1 MANKTKD
8 LYMQKEVSQMT
19 PEQAIAWCE
28 ALRLDWLNF
37 NTNEVKKPL
46 TWIKALQIRANDL
59 T

>member
-8 LYMQKEVSQMT
+8 LYMKSEVSQMT

-28 ALRLDWLNF
+28 ALSIDWINF
-37 NTNEVKKPL
+37 NVNQVQKPI